1 MLALMLMLTGLL
13 IKDVKF
19 SALKEREMKVTLI
32 AHCDGQLFYTYPKQ
46 RILVE

>member
-19 SALKEREMKVTLI
+19 SALKKREMESDSYCSLCQATV
-32 AHCDGQLFYTYPKQ
+32 LFSSQPENW
-46 RILVE
+46 VE